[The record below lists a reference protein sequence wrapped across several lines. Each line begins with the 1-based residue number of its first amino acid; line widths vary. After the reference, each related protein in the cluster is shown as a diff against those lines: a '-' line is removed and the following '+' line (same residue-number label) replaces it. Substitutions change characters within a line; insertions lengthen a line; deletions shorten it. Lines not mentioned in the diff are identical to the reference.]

1 MVNRSTVD
9 IPPALLLLNIFL
21 FGTIFGGVGLAVAAP
36 LTVVVLVLVR
46 KLYIKDVLE
55 QEVELPAD

>member
-21 FGTIFGGVGLAVAAP
+21 FGTIFGGVGLVVAAP